1 MNEIEA
7 EFLMHNAFN
16 FSFLKDR
23 PSCMTRLVRPKN
35 NVWMSTPS
43 TTKGE
48 CSMSLSPLH
57 QTAVSIFNS
66 GVLLSDNVS
75 YSQHLAN
82 LRLALKLA
90 QELLETREKGT
101 CGGPTLV
108 PRPPKPS
115 NKPTDSK
122 KGVQISVVPRDS
134 SNERWEQLRRN
145 LPINL
150 PDDAVEPSAAD
161 ESTQPTQDTPDNG
174 TPPRPKMS

>member
-1 MNEIEA
+1 
-7 EFLMHNAFN
+7 
-16 FSFLKDR
+16 
-23 PSCMTRLVRPKN
+23 
-35 NVWMSTPS
+35 
-43 TTKGE
+43 
-48 CSMSLSPLH
+48 MSLSPLH

-115 NKPTDSK
+115 HKPADSK

-161 ESTQPTQDTPDNG
+161 ASTQPTQDTPDNG